1 MMADVQT
8 SDPFIFALGLGFV
21 LGLKH
26 ATEADHLVAVATIV
40 SEQRSVRRSS
50 LVGALWGAGHTAAL
64 VAVGLLVLLLRVA
77 IPPRVA
83 ALFEF
88 GVALMIVL
96 LGSRVLY
103 FLLRDRRRVHTHTHR
118 HGERVHTHLHFH
130 DERDAHAP
138 SAPHPRRHA
147 RHGGLSGLR
156 PVLVGAVHGLAGS
169 AALTL
174 LILTEVVRGGSR
186 ALGLTYLLVFGA
198 GSVGGMLLMSTLI
211 SLPFALTASRFE
223 RINTPIRLA
232 AGLSSVAFGL
242 FYAWQTAT
250 ASN

>member
-1 MMADVQT
+1 MMTGVLMNDSV
-8 SDPFIFALGLGFV
+8 PFVLGLGFM

-40 SEQRSVRRSS
+40 SEQRSVWRSS
-50 LVGALWGAGHTAAL
+50 LVGALWGVGHTAAL
-64 VAVGLLVLLLRVA
+64 LAVGLLVLFMRVRV
-77 IPPRVA
+77 PPRVA
-83 ALFEF
+83 ALLEF

-96 LGSRVLY
+96 LGTRVLY

-118 HGERVHTHLHFH
+118 HGARVHTHLHFH
-130 DERDAHAP
+130 DEHDEHQPA
-138 SAPHPRRHA
+138 APHPPRHA
-147 RHGGLSGLR
+147 RHGLSGLR
-156 PVLVGAVHGLAGS
+156 PLPVGAGHGLAGS

-186 ALGLTYLLVFGA
+186 ALGLSYLLLFGA

-223 RINTPIRLA
+223 RINTPVRLV
-232 AGLSSVAFGL
+232 AGLASVAFGL
-242 FYAWQTAT
+242 FYAWEKGAGI
-250 ASN
+250 